1 MDPSKILCLSF
12 SNKSVKDLS
21 RRLKLQGIPISAYEE
36 TDKVRVSTFHSFGKS
51 FLKEDFNWGKLN
63 YTFQNFIRN
72 RILDDF
78 HTYEDFRRIFYIAFN
93 HKPSLPPYDPSD
105 IGEKRKFSDNH
116 DGRIGAFLKG
126 SIVNSVE
133 DFEIANFLAL
143 HNIEYVYMKEYYSL
157 YKNEKNLK
165 FDFYLPEYD
174 IYIEDIRY
182 NEKNNPDWLKSQEK
196 RALYIDQ
203 INFKLS
209 LFNYELDDVVDD
221 KIPIL
226 KDNYGSKLILV
237 NSYLMDDRDY
247 LDDLKDKLIN
257 CGVQLNKMSDEELID
272 YLYHI
277 QFFEDLWKVTFFFN
291 NFVESAKEK
300 KLTSEDLRSFEGK
313 NKSENLFL
321 PIVCDYF
328 DFYVDYLEEN
338 NLMDFADMVI
348 KATPLI
354 KNIDYDYV
362 LVDEYQDISGARFEL
377 LEKILEE
384 TGAKLV
390 VVGDDWQSIYGFTG
404 CEVKYFS
411 NFEDYFE
418 DFTEIYLDD
427 TYRASNQLI
436 TAAGNFIDDDYLIS
450 KNLQSEKSLKKPIE
464 LRLYSGKDKREKELN
479 EDLLVYEIIE
489 ELSKENYAE
498 VMILSRYNDHLES
511 LKEKLDDL
519 YIDLR
524 FDIDVKYNTF
534 HTAKG
539 LEAEN
544 VIILDVNLINGGK
557 GIPSKVTTNGF
568 MRFVSF
574 NNDEEKQYEEERR
587 LFYVALTRTKNKVF
601 LCAEEGKESP
611 FIDELDGNA
620 VTVKTFEPSLGFNPF
635 YTNRKILAE
644 NWENR
649 ELIGESGLKC
659 PKCKTGHLNLY
670 SINGLKYVACS
681 RFEECKLFID
691 EKIVS
696 DSVIDTIE
704 KCQNCKNGIIFTN
717 HEGNRVCSYK
727 RCKSNKNKPK
737 KKKVKIKSGLFD
749 DEFDLDLDSD
759 DSSKKRNDN
768 GKIIT
773 TEENEINK
781 DSKLDN
787 KSKSVS
793 DERKKEFLQHQKIY
807 ESEKAKIENE
817 RLEKERLLQLEKER
831 LEEEFKEKER
841 LLQLEK
847 ERLEEEFKEK
857 ERLLQLEK
865 EKLQKNSKKE
875 GNKQEDLYLNEKNK
889 LNAAYSKRRKI
900 SNKKVKFDRLK
911 RERKEQTRLINNK
924 TIKKESKIKD
934 KNKKIDKDK
943 YIAKLRTRN
952 KQLGA
957 LDNKK

>member
-1 MDPSKILCLSF
+1 MK
-12 SNKSVKDLS
+12 K
-21 RRLKLQGIPISAYEE
+21 QGIPISPYEDE
-36 TDKVRVSTFHSFGKS
+36 DNVRVSTFHSFGKS
-51 FLKEDFNWGKLN
+51 FLKEDFNWGKLY
-63 YTFQNFIRN
+63 YTFQNFIKN

-93 HKPSLPPYDPSD
+93 HKPTLPPYDPSD

-116 DGRIGAFLKG
+116 DGRFEAFLKG

-143 HNIEYVYMKEYYSL
+143 YKIDYVYMKEYYAL
-157 YKNEKNLK
+157 YKDEKNLK

-182 NEKNNPDWLKSQEK
+182 NEKNNPDWLKTKEK
-196 RALYIDQ
+196 RELYIDQ

-209 LFNYELDDVVDD
+209 LFNYDLNDVVDN

-237 NSYLMDDRDY
+237 NSYLMDDRKY
-247 LDDLKDKLIN
+247 LEDLRDKLIQ
-257 CGVQLNKMSDEELID
+257 CGVKFNKMSDEELID

-277 QFFEDLWKVTFFFN
+277 QFFEDLRKVTFFFN

-300 KLTSEDLRSFEGK
+300 KLTSEELRLFEGK

-377 LEKILEE
+377 LERVLDE

-411 NFEDYFE
+411 NFDEYFE
-418 DFTEIYLDD
+418 DITKVYLDD

-450 KNLQSEKSLKKPIE
+450 KNLQSEKSLKKPID
-464 LRLYSGKDKREKELN
+464 LRLYSGKNKREKELN

-524 FDIDVKYNTF
+524 FDMDVKYNTF

-620 VTVKTFEPSLGFNPF
+620 VTVKKFEPPIDFNPF
-635 YTNRKILAE
+635 YTDRKILTE

-649 ELIGESGLKC
+649 KLIGESRLKC
-659 PKCKTGHLNLY
+659 PKCKTGHINLY
-670 SINGLKYVACS
+670 SINGLKYIACS
-681 RFEECKLFID
+681 RFEECKVFID

-696 DSVIDTIE
+696 DEAIDNIE
-704 KCQNCKNGIIFTN
+704 KCPNCKNGIIYTN

-727 RCKSNKNKPK
+727 RCKFNKNKPK
-737 KKKVKIKSGLFD
+737 KKKVKIRSGLFD
-749 DEFDLDLDSD
+749 DEFDFDLNID
-759 DSSKKRNDN
+759 DSSKKRKDN
-768 GKIIT
+768 ENRSNK
-773 TEENEINK
+773 EENENNDDKLKI
-781 DSKLDN
+781 DSEQK
-787 KSKSVS
+787 
-793 DERKKEFLQHQKIY
+793 EKEFLRHKQIY
-807 ESEKAKIENE
+807 ESEKAKIEKE
-817 RLEKERLLQLEKER
+817 RLEKEHLLQLEKERFEEEFKEKERLLMLEKER

-847 ERLEEEFKEK
+847 ENIRNNSLKGEK
-857 ERLLQLEK
+857 VHDNISLK
-865 EKLQKNSKKE
+865 I
-875 GNKQEDLYLNEKNK
+875 KNK
-889 LNAAYSKRRKI
+889 SNSTAAKRKKI
-900 SNKKVKFDRLK
+900 SEKKVKFDRLK
-911 RERKEQTRLINNK
+911 RERKEQTLLVDKK
-924 TIKKESKIKD
+924 TNKKETESKG
-934 KNKKIDKDK
+934 KNKKIDKEE
-943 YIAKLRTRN
+943 YIAKLRVRN

-957 LDNKK
+957 LNNKK

>member
-21 RRLKLQGIPISAYEE
+21 RRLKNQGISISAYEE

-51 FLKEDFNWGKLN
+51 FLKEDFNWGKLY

-72 RILDDF
+72 RILEDF
-78 HTYEDFRRIFYIAFN
+78 HTYEQFRRYFYMPFN
-93 HKPSLPPYDPSD
+93 HRPNLPPYDPSD
-105 IGEKRKFSDNH
+105 IGEKRKFSENK
-116 DGRIGAFLKG
+116 DGRFEAFLKG
-126 SIVNSVE
+126 SIVNSVQ

-143 HNIEYVYMKEYYSL
+143 HKIEYIYMKEYYAL
-157 YKNEKNLK
+157 YKDEKNLK

-182 NEKNNPDWLKSQEK
+182 NEKNNPDWIKTKEK
-196 RALYIDQ
+196 RELYIDQ

-209 LFNYELDDVVDD
+209 LFNYELNDVVDD

-237 NSYLMDDRDY
+237 NSYLMDDREY
-247 LDDLKDKLIN
+247 LEDLRDKLIK
-257 CGVQLNKMSDEELID
+257 CGVKFNKMSDEELID

-277 QFFEDLWKVTFFFN
+277 QFFDDLRKVTFFFN

-300 KLTSEDLRSFEGK
+300 KLTSEDLRAFEGK
-313 NKSENLFL
+313 NDTENFFL

-328 DFYVDYLEEN
+328 DYYIEYLEEN
-338 NLMDFADMVI
+338 KLMDFADMVI

-377 LEKILEE
+377 LKKILEE
-384 TGAKLV
+384 SGAKLV

-411 NFEDYFE
+411 NFDDYF
-418 DFTEIYLDD
+418 DDITKIYLDN

-464 LRLYSGKDKREKELN
+464 LRLYSGKSKKEKELN

-544 VIILDVNLINGGK
+544 VIILDVNLVNGGK

-611 FIDELDGNA
+611 FIEELDENA
-620 VTVKTFEPSLGFNPF
+620 VNVETFEPPIGFNPF
-635 YTNRKILAE
+635 YTNRKILTE

-649 ELIGESGLKC
+649 ELIRESPLKC
-659 PKCKTGHLNLY
+659 PKCKTGHINLY

-696 DSVIDTIE
+696 DDVIDTIE
-704 KCQNCKNGIIFTN
+704 KCPNCKNGIIYTN

-727 RCKSNKNKPK
+727 RCKFNKNKPK

-749 DEFDLDLDSD
+749 EEIDLDLISD
-759 DSSKKRNDN
+759 DASKKP
-768 GKIIT
+768 
-773 TEENEINK
+773 ENEKNK
-781 DSKLDN
+781 DLKNENNL
-787 KSKSVS
+787 KSVS
-793 DERKKEFLQHQKIY
+793 QQRGKELQQHKPIY
-807 ESEKAKIENE
+807 ESEKAKIEKE
-817 RLEKERLLQLEKER
+817 RMEKERLLQLEREKLEEEFKEKERLLRLEKQR

-841 LLQLEK
+841 LLK
-847 ERLEEEFKEK
+847 
-857 ERLLQLEK
+857 LEK
-865 EKLQKNSKKE
+865 EKIQKSPKKDNM
-875 GNKQEDLYLNEKNK
+875 GPEDLPLERNN
-889 LNAAYSKRRKI
+889 KI
-900 SNKKVKFDRLK
+900 SSTHIKRKKVSEKKVKFDRLK
-911 RERKEQTRLINNK
+911 RERKEQTRLIDNK
-924 TIKKESKIKD
+924 NIKNENETKD
-934 KNKKIDKDK
+934 KNKKLNKDE
-943 YIAKLRTRN
+943 YIAKLRARN

-957 LDNKK
+957 LYNKK